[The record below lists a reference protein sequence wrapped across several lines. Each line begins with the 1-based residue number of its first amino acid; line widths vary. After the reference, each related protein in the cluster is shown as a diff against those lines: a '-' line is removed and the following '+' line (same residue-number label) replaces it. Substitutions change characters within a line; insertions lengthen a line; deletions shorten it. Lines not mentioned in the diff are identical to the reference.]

1 MKIFYQQREY
11 KKIKRL
17 ENSSLGS
24 ELKKKTSIAKKQ
36 YQRYDD
42 TKELTTKD
50 DKEKSIEKHN
60 RSNLIYS

>member
-17 ENSSLGS
+17 ETSSLVS

-50 DKEKSIEKHN
+50 DKEKSIEKRN